1 MSSIS
6 AQYSKEI
13 DTLRQQLSEATH
25 TINTYEKTK
34 IMQQENLKKA
44 FMKGGKLFQLQ
55 FSVLDEYGGDVNSK
69 SF

>member
-13 DTLRQQLSEATH
+13 DTLRQKLSEATH

-44 FMKGGKLFQLQ
+44 FMKGGKDYL
-55 FSVLDEYGGDVNSK
+55 
-69 SF
+69 